1 MTLPRQRQQRRRL
14 DDLTNSKIKLLKQIY
29 VYLIFAA
36 KEFGKKKEKYDTI
49 SQSGLRVACHQK

>member
-29 VYLIFAA
+29 VYLILAA
-36 KEFGKKKEKYDTI
+36 KEFGKKKENDTI
-49 SQSGLRVACHQK
+49 SPSDLNKEGTIN

>member
-29 VYLIFAA
+29 EYLIFAA
-36 KEFGKKKEKYDTI
+36 KEFGKKEKNDTI
-49 SQSGLRVACHQK
+49 SQSGL